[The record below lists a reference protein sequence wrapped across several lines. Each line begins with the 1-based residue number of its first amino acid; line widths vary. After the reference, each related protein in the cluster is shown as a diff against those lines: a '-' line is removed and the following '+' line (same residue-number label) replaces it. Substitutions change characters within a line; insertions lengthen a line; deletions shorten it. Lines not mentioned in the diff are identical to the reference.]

1 LGAGQ
6 KGAALDLNASLA
18 VSNSSAGSSNAVSK
32 GNVTTAAAA
41 AAAAAAGQQAVKP
54 TPGVAQLLL
63 GGSFKRK
70 QTQQQ
75 QQQQRPLESQ
85 GSVNVA
91 ERQLQQQQVP
101 LQSQPSID
109 CKMHSAHTAGGKLR
123 PWHLLKGVMSEVMTG
138 LRVHSSRSSVQ
149 EVAGTGW
156 FDYIPSDSFADE
168 LHCYLAVRQCCSW

>member
-6 KGAALDLNASLA
+6 EGAALELSANFA
-18 VSNSSAGSSNAVSK
+18 VSNSSTNNSS
-32 GNVTTAAAA
+32 AANKAEPT
-41 AAAAAAGQQAVKP
+41 AAAGQQAVKP

-63 GGSFKRK
+63 GGSFRRK
-70 QTQQQ
+70 QTH